1 MGVRVQR
8 LAASFCGEV
17 VGVDL
22 NRLDNADI
30 AAIQAAWLA
39 HKVLVFHDKTL
50 AEAGLVAVAA
60 RLGEV
65 ELPLRQTRTSGRR
78 EVLWVSNKKENGE
91 PIGRL
96 GNQELTWHM
105 DQIFMAEPTA
115 GTLLYAVE

>member
-17 VGVDL
+17 AGVDL
-22 NRLDNADI
+22 NRLDSADI

-39 HKVLVFHDKTL
+39 HKVLVFHDQNL
-50 AEAGLVAVAA
+50 DEDGLVDFAG

-65 ELPLRQTRTSGRR
+65 EIHLRQTRISGRR
-78 EVLWVSNKKENGE
+78 EVLLVSNKKENGE

-96 GNQELTWHM
+96 GNQELNW
-105 DQIFMAEPTA
+105 
-115 GTLLYAVE
+115 